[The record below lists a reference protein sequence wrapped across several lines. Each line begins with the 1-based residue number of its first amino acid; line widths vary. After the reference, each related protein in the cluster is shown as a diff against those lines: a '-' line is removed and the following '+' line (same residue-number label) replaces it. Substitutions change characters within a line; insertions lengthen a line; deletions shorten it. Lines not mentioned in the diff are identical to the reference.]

1 MTAMKALDLLRADHR
16 QLSQLFDQLRQTD
29 DFSER
34 RELFEEVRDRLEEH
48 SRIEE
53 DIFYPRFSRLAEL
66 EELMSESI
74 ESMCVADRLSRQIRT
89 NNSWS
94 LLPAQATFAVVVP
107 GTLLALKDTVSIKF
121 PAYLGK
127 KSQHSRLYRGIQQ
140 MNIHTRLHAPMSLT
154 ELVVDRMS
162 VLKRRLSDPLIK
174 IGSSGISSVIKLMN
188 DYGLSRSDFDL
199 VLELCT
205 FTHSK
210 SSLPLPCISPK
221 VKSAFTRT
229 FNNNNNKINSSHY
242 KKSKSTIQKKDD
254 LKEQKESDDD
264 CDQEEER
271 GSH

>member
-1 MTAMKALDLLRADHR
+1 
-16 QLSQLFDQLRQTD
+16 
-29 DFSER
+29 
-34 RELFEEVRDRLEEH
+34 
-48 SRIEE
+48 
-53 DIFYPRFSRLAEL
+53 
-66 EELMSESI
+66 
-74 ESMCVADRLSRQIRT
+74 
-89 NNSWS
+89 
-94 LLPAQATFAVVVP
+94 
-107 GTLLALKDTVSIKF
+107 
-121 PAYLGK
+121 
-127 KSQHSRLYRGIQQ
+127 
-140 MNIHTRLHAPMSLT
+140 
-154 ELVVDRMS
+154 MS

-229 FNNNNNKINSSHY
+229 FNNNNNSSHN